1 MVESNDGIVRVSG
14 VGDFITPQ
22 ALANVNW
29 FELSRM
35 NFRNQMEKLGQGGLA
50 DNDNLVRAYQF
61 AMDMTN
67 PASDRAMAYQTI
79 FAAVGSKQM
88 SGSSG
93 GPSTAQQAAAIEAE
107 MRNLAGMLGVGDRDW
122 SSISWEA
129 AKNNWTTAMIRDH
142 LANLIDAS
150 AFQRSGLVKDIGV
163 KSRDAA
169 ANYFMKVS
177 DDDILS
183 WARAIGSGDMDEQSI
198 VTAIRDRAKAQYYWL
213 APVIDQGVT
222 LQEYF
227 KPHREEISK
236 LLEVSPDSIDFM
248 NDPKWQAVV
257 RRTPDD
263 KDGTERAMNLNE
275 TAKYVRSMEEWKNT
289 SNAKATAAT
298 AVSSVGRVL
307 GVL

>member
-1 MVESNDGIVRVSG
+1 
-14 VGDFITPQ
+14 
-22 ALANVNW
+22 
-29 FELSRM
+29 
-35 NFRNQMEKLGQGGLA
+35 
-50 DNDNLVRAYQF
+50 
-61 AMDMTN
+61 
-67 PASDRAMAYQTI
+67 
-79 FAAVGSKQM
+79 
-88 SGSSG
+88 
-93 GPSTAQQAAAIEAE
+93 
-107 MRNLAGMLGVGDRDW
+107 
-122 SSISWEA
+122 
-129 AKNNWTTAMIRDH
+129 MIRDH
-142 LANLIDAS
+142 VANLIDAS
-150 AFQRSGLVKDIGV
+150 SFQRSGLVKDVGV

-169 ANYFMKVS
+169 ANYFTKVS
-177 DDDILS
+177 DEEVLG

-227 KPHREEISK
+227 KPHRDEISK
-236 LLEVSPDSIDFM
+236 LLEVTPESIDFM
-248 NDPKWQAVV
+248 NDAKWQAVV

-275 TAKYVRSMEEWKNT
+275 TAKYVRSMDEWKNT